1 MEFKSEPFEDFY
13 DVFEEIGKGQF
24 AIVKRC
30 VEKSSGNQF
39 AAKFMRKRRV
49 CRGVSSEDIA
59 REVKLLLQL
68 KHKNIVSLHEVFESS
83 HEVILVLE
91 LIEGGELFHYVSAHD
106 RLDEQQAV
114 HFICQILEAL
124 EHMHSNNV
132 AHLDLKPENI
142 LLLNHDSLHIKL
154 IDFGLSQQLAPD
166 TRLRAMFGTPEFV
179 APEIVN
185 YEPLSLGTDMWALG
199 VIAYILVSG
208 ASPFLGDDKQET
220 FSNVVAGIYNFDEE
234 YFSTVSDLAKN
245 FISNLLVKDPHA
257 RSTVSECLQH
267 PWIKTYSP
275 DHLESKPKDLKFI
288 QEELC
293 GESLISENEA
303 FGSCNEPMMDI
314 IKENENNTLKEK
326 ELQSNK
332 IHNKQTIR
340 RWQRCLQ
347 AIRVCLRLQSA
358 AVCFAGSKEDNFV
371 VLALHCAAVE
381 GNAEGLDELLGLA
394 DINVNV
400 TNKHGVTAAHI
411 AAGQGHDTV
420 LTLLQARGA
429 NLYAIDNHGDTP
441 LMWAARHG
449 QSETMKMLVN
459 IGVTISCQNTDGD
472 SPLHYASSRG
482 HLDCLKVLVDA
493 GASLDLANNCGA
505 TALHQALM
513 KRQSHCAMFLLHSGA
528 DIDLQDVAGEA
539 PIHLASREGLLT
551 VAQTLC
557 AFGCNVDVGNR
568 QGLFPLHFAA
578 RHGHTEIV
586 RCLCLAGCNIEQKNS
601 DGIKAEITALK
612 HGFNDIGDL
621 LNRLRNSSQ
630 REDFIKQ
637 LIPTSQPLSRINIKF
652 FGHSGVGK
660 STLIESLKA
669 GYFSSFF
676 RKSKSNTGNNS
687 QSGSTSPGSKTQ
699 IEMDVTSSRTS
710 LSFDTYN
717 YQYTRGINVQQVN
730 LSGPGDVTL
739 WEFSGQDTYF
749 LVYDRFLGNTSCLH
763 IVVFNLED
771 PPSAQL
777 QQCYF
782 WLSFLQA
789 RIPPAEPL
797 GDRGVANRVARV
809 LLVAT
814 HADSTRAPRT
824 VSGAYVSSQAEHV
837 LEQVR
842 ARYATVFDIHPSVVV
857 VDAHVPAGPGMKAI
871 KAYLSEGKRQVLQE
885 VPRSTAFLD
894 GVVSWLHTLQR
905 SSPNF
910 PVLPWPSFVELVHCN
925 VNPLAGDEHLRE
937 LLQQLQLMGEAVYLK
952 SPYQDLVCIWPQWL
966 GNQVVGQLLS
976 LDFLAQARVTGCY
989 SVDDFQ
995 VAFSECDALDML
1007 QVLEALQLCTQ
1018 CENDDELE
1026 FEFPCYNFVE
1036 TLDGLW
1042 DESDTRYCGPDSC
1055 YGGVKLR
1062 SPPDTFHLI
1071 HSIFPRIQVQ
1081 LRRTVQG
1088 LSDPDSDL
1096 YQWFEGSKLC
1106 SGPIESLITL
1116 EEDGE
1121 AVEMKVRGPAG
1132 SELACFYFMEEL
1144 LGIVDQVLLEM
1155 SPGLPIEKHVLS
1167 AEQLREHCEEV
1178 YCWSPADLMEAVLKP
1193 QRLDSTVLNPV
1204 TEHKETL
1211 LDLVGFGAP
1220 EVRDL
1225 VLTGDD
1231 LPVSALSTV
1240 CRQQLCRLLD
1250 PPDPLGKDW
1259 CLLAVKLGLADKI
1272 ATLDLDNNSSVS
1284 RTARLLD
1291 EWAKDR
1297 STGIGMFIKGL
1308 RDLGREDA
1316 CQILLR
1322 SAPLYRIVPT
1332 TVTQNSPIDGSH
1344 NSCSNL
1350 SR

>member
-1 MEFKSEPFEDFY
+1 MEFKSEPFEECY
-13 DVFEEIGKGQF
+13 DVYEEIGKGQF
-24 AIVKRC
+24 AVVRRC
-30 VEKSSGNQF
+30 VEKSTGNQF

-49 CRGVSSEDIA
+49 CRGVSSEDIE

-68 KHKNIVSLHEVFESS
+68 KHKNIVSLHQVFESRQ
-83 HEVILVLE
+83 EVVLVLE
-91 LIEGGELFHYVSAHD
+91 LIEGGELFHYVSKRD
-106 RLDEQQAV
+106 RLDENEAA
-114 HFICQILEAL
+114 HFIRQILEAL
-124 EHMHSNNV
+124 EHMHNNNV

-142 LLLNHDSLHIKL
+142 LLLNHESLHIKL

-199 VIAYILVSG
+199 VITYILVSG

-220 FSNVVAGIYNFDEE
+220 FSNVVAGIYSFDDE
-234 YFSTVSDLAKN
+234 YFSNVSELAKN
-245 FISNLLVKDPHA
+245 FISQLLVKEPSERA
-257 RSTVSECLQH
+257 TVSDCLQH
-267 PWIKTYSP
+267 IWLQTYSAAP
-275 DHLESKPKDLKFI
+275 VVDNVKIIEESEEIKEEKKDAS
-288 QEELC
+288 ELM
-293 GESLISENEA
+293 NEM
-303 FGSCNEPMMDI
+303 NEVVL
-314 IKENENNTLKEK
+314 KENEKNTIRE
-326 ELQSNK
+326 NK
-332 IHNKQTIR
+332 IKRIRKHNVQILKK
-340 RWQRCLQ
+340 WHHCLQ
-347 AIRVCLRLQSA
+347 AIRICLRLQSA
-358 AVCFAGSKEDNFV
+358 AVCFPGSKEDNFV

-381 GNAEGLDELLGLA
+381 GNSEGLDELLGLA

-411 AAGQGHDTV
+411 AAGQGHDMV

-429 NLYAIDNHGDTP
+429 NLYAIDDHGDTP

-449 QSETMKMLVN
+449 QAETMKMLVN
-459 IGVTISCQNTDGD
+459 IGVTISCQNKEGD

-482 HLDCLKVLVDA
+482 HLDCLRVLVDA

-505 TALHQALM
+505 TALHQALA

-528 DIDLQDVAGEA
+528 DIDLQDVAGET
-539 PIHLASREGLLT
+539 PIHIAAREGLLT

-557 AFGCNVDVGNR
+557 AFGCNVDVASRN
-568 QGLFPLHFAA
+568 GLYPLHLAA

-637 LIPTSQPLSRINIKF
+637 LIPTSQPLGRINVKF

-669 GYFSSFF
+669 GYFLSFF
-676 RKSKSNTGNNS
+676 RKSKSTPGNNTH
-687 QSGSTSPGSKTQ
+687 SGSTSPGSKTQ

-730 LSGPGDVTL
+730 LSGPGDVSL

-749 LVYDRFLGNTSCLH
+749 LVYDRFLGNTNCLH
-763 IVVFNLED
+763 VVVFNLED

-777 QQCYF
+777 QQCCF

-814 HADSTRAPRT
+814 HADSTRTPRT
-824 VSGAYVSSQAEHV
+824 ASGAYVSSQAERV

-842 ARYATVFDIHPSVVV
+842 ERFGTLFDIHDHVTV
-857 VDAHVPAGPGMKAI
+857 VDSHVPAGPGIKAI
-871 KAYLSEGKRQVLQE
+871 KNYLAEGKRQVLQE
-885 VPRSTAFLD
+885 VPRTTAFLE
-894 GVVSWLHTLQR
+894 GVVSWLHALR
-905 SSPNF
+905 RNSPNF

-925 VNPLAGDEHLRE
+925 VNPLAGEEHLRE

-952 SPYQDLVCIWPQWL
+952 SPYQDLVCVWPHWL
-966 GNQVVGQLLS
+966 GSQVVGQLLS

-1042 DESDTRYCGPDSC
+1042 DESDPRYCGPDSC

-1062 SPPDTFHLI
+1062 SPPETFHLI

-1081 LRRTVQG
+1081 LRRTVQS

-1121 AVEMKVRGPAG
+1121 AVEMKVRGPVG

-1167 AEQLREHCEEV
+1167 AEQLREHSEEV
-1178 YCWSPADLMEAVLKP
+1178 HCWSPADLMEAVLRP
-1193 QRLDSTVLNPV
+1193 QRLDSTLLNPV

-1225 VLTGDD
+1225 VLTGDE

-1259 CLLAVKLGLADKI
+1259 CLLAVKLGLDDKI
-1272 ATLDLDNNSSVS
+1272 ATLDLESNLSMS

-1297 STGIGMFIKGL
+1297 TTGIGLLIKGL
-1308 RDLGREDA
+1308 QDLGREDA

-1322 SAPLYRIVPT
+1322 SAPLYRIVPS
-1332 TVTQNSPIDGSH
+1332 TVPQNSPVDGSH